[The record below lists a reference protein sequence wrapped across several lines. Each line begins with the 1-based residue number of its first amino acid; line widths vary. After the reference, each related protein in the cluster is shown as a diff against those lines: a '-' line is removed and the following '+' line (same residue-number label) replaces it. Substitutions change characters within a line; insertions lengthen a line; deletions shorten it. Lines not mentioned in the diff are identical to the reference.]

1 MAHMLTH
8 APRNQAGLYLPERP
22 SPARIAAYSGVIA
35 IHATALMLLLMPMA
49 APVPPADR
57 EDVTEIRDW
66 ITKPKILEVPIA
78 PPVQQ
83 KPRPV
88 ITPRP
93 TITPTVRA
101 PVDDAPVLSA
111 TGEQVTEAVGPVGD
125 STSDIVEQPPIAAVR
140 LEYANA
146 PAPAY
151 PREELRRRIE
161 GTVLLQVLVDVD
173 GHPLDVLVQQ
183 SSGNRHLDEAAR
195 LQVLKRWTFRPAM
208 QNGVAIQAMGLVP
221 VVFKV
226 Q

>member
-8 APRNQAGLYLPERP
+8 APRMQAGLYLPERP

-35 IHATALMLLLMPMA
+35 IHAAALMLLLMPMA
-49 APVPPADR
+49 ASIRTPVSDAIPITWVVPKKIEPVP
-57 EDVTEIRDW
+57 
-66 ITKPKILEVPIA
+66 VPIEK
-78 PPVQQ
+78 PD
-83 KPRPV
+83 KPRPEV
-88 ITPRP
+88 RNIASVQPR
-93 TITPTVRA
+93 IEAPTVDVPILVEHGEEA
-101 PVDDAPVLSA
+101 PPD
-111 TGEQVTEAVGPVGD
+111 TGPVVDEGPD
-125 STSDIVEQPPIAAVR
+125 VVESSIAAVR

-173 GHPLDVLVQQ
+173 GRPLDVLIQQ
-183 SSGNRHLDEAAR
+183 SSGNRRLDEAAR

>member
-8 APRNQAGLYLPERP
+8 APRMQAGLYLPERP
-22 SPARIAAYSGVIA
+22 SPARIAAYSGVIT
-35 IHATALMLLLMPMA
+35 IHAAALMLLLMPMA
-49 APVPPADR
+49 APVKTQISDTIPINW
-57 EDVTEIRDW
+57 VV
-66 ITKPKILEVPIA
+66 PKKLEPVPVPIEK
-78 PPVQQ
+78 PD
-83 KPRPV
+83 KPRPEV
-88 ITPRP
+88 RNIASVPPRMETPSIDVP
-93 TITPTVRA
+93 ILVEHGEEA
-101 PVDDAPVLSA
+101 PPD
-111 TGEQVTEAVGPVGD
+111 TGPVVD
-125 STSDIVEQPPIAAVR
+125 HSPDIVEPSIAAVR

-173 GHPLDVLVQQ
+173 GRPLDVLIQQ
-183 SSGNRHLDEAAR
+183 SSGNRRLDEAAR

>member
-8 APRNQAGLYLPERP
+8 APRMQAGLCLPERP
-22 SPARIAAYSGVIA
+22 SPARIAAYSGVIT
-35 IHATALMLLLMPMA
+35 IHAAALMLLLMPMA
-49 APVPPADR
+49 APVKTQISDTIPINW
-57 EDVTEIRDW
+57 VV
-66 ITKPKILEVPIA
+66 PKKLEPVPVPIEK
-78 PPVQQ
+78 PD
-83 KPRPV
+83 KPRPEV
-88 ITPRP
+88 RNIASVPPRMETPSIDVP
-93 TITPTVRA
+93 ILVEHGEEA
-101 PVDDAPVLSA
+101 PPD
-111 TGEQVTEAVGPVGD
+111 TGPVVD
-125 STSDIVEQPPIAAVR
+125 HSPDIVEPSIAAVR

-173 GHPLDVLVQQ
+173 GRPLDVLIQQ
-183 SSGNRHLDEAAR
+183 SSGNRRLDEAAR

>member
-8 APRNQAGLYLPERP
+8 APRMQAGLYLPERP

-35 IHATALMLLLMPMA
+35 IHAAALMLLLMPMA
-49 APVPPADR
+49 APVPAPA
-57 EDVTEIRDW
+57 RDEPV
-66 ITKPKILEVPIA
+66 IYDPIVKTKPIEVPVERPRPDRPQQRVQRIPTVQPRLETPPVDVPILVEQGEQA
-78 PPVQQ
+78 PPD
-83 KPRPV
+83 
-88 ITPRP
+88 I
-93 TITPTVRA
+93 
-101 PVDDAPVLSA
+101 
-111 TGEQVTEAVGPVGD
+111 GPV
-125 STSDIVEQPPIAAVR
+125 SDTHDVVEPASVAAVR

-161 GTVLLQVLVDVD
+161 GTVLLQVLVDVN
-173 GHPLDVLVQQ
+173 GRPLDVVIQQ
-183 SSGNRHLDEAAR
+183 SSGNRRLDEAAR

>member
-8 APRNQAGLYLPERP
+8 VPRMQAGLYLPERP

-35 IHATALMLLLMPMA
+35 IHAAALMLLLMPMA
-49 APVPPADR
+49 APVPKPAR
-57 EDVTEIRDW
+57 EESIPYQPVV
-66 ITKPKILEVPIA
+66 KPKPIEVPIERPRPDRPQERVQRIATVQPRIEA
-78 PPVQQ
+78 PPVDV
-83 KPRPV
+83 PILV
-88 ITPRP
+88 EE
-93 TITPTVRA
+93 
-101 PVDDAPVLSA
+101 
-111 TGEQVTEAVGPVGD
+111 GEQAPPDTGPV
-125 STSDIVEQPPIAAVR
+125 SDTHDVAEPASVAAVR

-151 PREELRRRIE
+151 PRDELRRRIE

-173 GHPLDVLVQQ
+173 GRPLDVIVQQ
-183 SSGNRHLDEAAR
+183 SSGSRRLDEAAR

-208 QNGVAIQAMGLVP
+208 KDGVATQALGLVP